1 MELFLRPL
9 FGNEPDKIYNLKKST
24 ELQRP
29 IRKKEAEDGEAVMEF
44 GDDRWMEEEE
54 RRRQEKTAK
63 YEGSLKLLLQ
73 AALGSDNGEISLE
86 TLREQILA
94 QEPGQDAEML
104 IHTLLPNVQI
114 FKEIMVELL
123 KGREIHMEVLRE
135 ERRNYISE
143 ASGGFQLNEMLLNL
157 ADTYGLRMR
166 KVEAYRIEDGKVVT
180 FEHVPDETGRQKT
193 ICCSNVLIRVTT

>member
-1 MELFLRPL
+1 M
-9 FGNEPDKIYNLKKST
+9 GK
-24 ELQRP
+24 
-29 IRKKEAEDGEAVMEF
+29 
-44 GDDRWMEEEE
+44 